1 MAEQSDKESKTEE
14 ASEKKIR
21 DAIEK
26 GNVATSREAATL
38 ASFVAIF
45 IAGSFFF
52 AGNVIQLQNT
62 LIRFIDNPGAWQ
74 LGNGADVVALLHIIT
89 LDVARLLGP
98 IILLLLIAG
107 VSAALLQNPP
117 QLASERIKPQLSRI
131 SLSKGLK
138 RIFGLQGLV
147 EFGKS
152 LFKLIAVAT
161 VGLLAASMSQ
171 FDVLASMF
179 MEPVMVPT
187 LLRDVILRLVGWV
200 ALLSLALVAADVL
213 WSRYKWRLDLRMTKQ
228 EVKDELK
235 QTQGDPQIKARIR
248 TIARDRARKRMIAAV
263 PRATLVITNP
273 THYAVALRYV
283 REEGGAPLVL
293 AKGIDLI
300 ALKIRE
306 VAEKHGVPVIEDKPL
321 ARSLYDNVEV
331 DKLIPSQFYRAVAE
345 IIYYLH
351 IRKLRKPVT
360 GGTKS

>member
-1 MAEQSDKESKTEE
+1 MAEQNDKESKTEE
-14 ASEKKIR
+14 ASDKKIR
-21 DAIEK
+21 DALEK
-26 GNVATSREAATL
+26 GNVPTSREASTL
-38 ASFVAIF
+38 ATFIAIF
-45 IAGSFFF
+45 IAGSFLLS
-52 AGNVIQLQNT
+52 GSIIQLQNA
-62 LIRFIDNPGAWQ
+62 LISFIDSPGAWQ
-74 LGNGADVVALLHIIT
+74 IKSSADAVALLHIIIADISRF
-89 LDVARLLGP
+89 LAP
-98 IILLLLIAG
+98 IILLLLFAG

-117 QLASERIKPQLSRI
+117 QLATERIKPKLSNI
-131 SLSKGLK
+131 SLAKGLK
-138 RIFGLQGLV
+138 RILGMQGLV

-161 VGLLAASMSQ
+161 VGLVAARISQ

-179 MEPVMVPT
+179 TEPVIVPK
-187 LLRDVILRLVGWV
+187 LLQDVILRLVGWV
-200 ALLSLALVAADVL
+200 ALLSLALVAADIV
-213 WSRYKWRLDLRMTKQ
+213 WARYKWRYDLRMTKH

-273 THYAVALRYV
+273 THFAIALRYV
-283 REEGGAPLVL
+283 REEGGAPMVL
-293 AKGIDLI
+293 AKGKDFI

-306 VAEKHGVPVIEDKPL
+306 VAEQHGVPIVEDKPL

-351 IRKLRKPVT
+351 LRKSRKPVT
-360 GGTKS
+360 GGTKN